1 MARQM
6 NIPILGI
13 VENMSYVKCPDCG
26 KKIFVF
32 GKSHLEDVIHK
43 YDLNVLGQIPL
54 DSELTKLSDMGMI
67 EEYESDWLTELN
79 TKVREF

>member
-1 MARQM
+1 M
-6 NIPILGI
+6 
-13 VENMSYVKCPDCG
+13 
-26 KKIFVF
+26 
-32 GKSHLEDVIHK
+32 
-43 YDLNVLGQIPL
+43 NVLGQIPL

>member
-1 MARQM
+1 
-6 NIPILGI
+6 
-13 VENMSYVKCPDCG
+13 MSYVKCPDCG